1 MKQKIKSKAC
11 KVIEAVGQ
19 HSGKQGLSYFQGV
32 SAETVGSS
40 QLCMHLINVPAGGRA
55 KVHKHE
61 HHETTIYVLSGE
73 AYTLF
78 GDQLQHVVKSS
89 AGDMVFIPADIPHL
103 PINLGNEPVIGVVA
117 RTDPNE
123 QESLILL
130 PELEEFA
137 ELAIKKLKQSL
148 QN

>member
-1 MKQKIKSKAC
+1 MSREYKPKAC

-19 HSGKQGLSYFQGV
+19 QTGKQGLRYFQGI
-32 SAETVGSS
+32 SAETVESS
-40 QLCMHLINVPAGGRA
+40 QICMHLINVPAGGRA
-55 KVHKHE
+55 KAHKHE
-61 HHETTIYVLSGE
+61 HHETSIYVLSGE

-89 AGDMVFIPADIPHL
+89 AGDMVYIPADVPHL
-103 PINLGNEPVIGVVA
+103 PINLGNDPVIGVVA

-137 ELAIKKLKQSL
+137 DMAIEKLKQSL

>member
-1 MKQKIKSKAC
+1 MTQKIKSKTC

-19 HSGKQGLSYFQGV
+19 QTGKQGLNYFQGV
-32 SAETVGSS
+32 SAETVESS
-40 QLCMHLINVPAGGRA
+40 QICMHLINVPAGGRA

-73 AYTLF
+73 AYTLY

-89 AGDMVFIPADIPHL
+89 AGDMVYIPADVPHL
-103 PINLGNEPVIGVVA
+103 PINLGNRPVTGVVA

-130 PELEEFA
+130 PELEQA
-137 ELAIKKLKQSL
+137 ADLAIEKLKQTL

>member
-1 MKQKIKSKAC
+1 MTQIIKSKAC
-11 KVIEAVGQ
+11 KVIEATGE
-19 HSGKQGLSYFQGV
+19 HTGKQGLSYFQGI

-61 HHETTIYVLSGE
+61 HHETTIYVISGE
-73 AYTLF
+73 AYTLY
-78 GDQLQHVVKSS
+78 GDQLQHVAKSS
-89 AGDMVFIPADIPHL
+89 AGDMLYIPADVPHL
-103 PINLGNEPVIGVVA
+103 PINLGSEPVTGVVA

-130 PELEEFA
+130 PELEDFA
-137 ELAIKKLKQSL
+137 DLAIKKLKL
-148 QN
+148 ALKN

>member
-1 MKQKIKSKAC
+1 MTQQLKSKAC

-19 HSGKQGLSYFQGV
+19 QSGKQVLNYFQGI

-40 QLCMHLINVPAGGRA
+40 QMCMHLINVPVGGRA

-73 AYTLF
+73 AYTLY
-78 GDQLQHVVKSS
+78 GDQLQYVVKSC
-89 AGDMVFIPADIPHL
+89 AGDMVYIPADIPHL
-103 PINLGNEPVIGVVA
+103 PINLGSQPVTGVVA

-130 PELEEFA
+130 PELEHAA
-137 ELAIKKLKQSL
+137 ELAIEKLKQTL